1 MENNMEQNLETNN
14 IEVNNEGQQPNQPV
28 DNANNSNQDGNGT
41 DTTVNQPANLEEW
54 QKDGRYGKMWK
65 KPDDV
70 YSSYTSLEKS
80 FNDVNPKYKALVK
93 LLKDNG
99 FQENTLADELKKF
112 EEYRNPESR
121 RNKVYDYVNSFLEN
135 EIYLPRVQQFFEQLE
150 QEELQR
156 LYPNMNAEQIAKQQ
170 AMDKEIKELKAR
182 EAQRQADLAL
192 QQDTNLI
199 IKGLKDCEELAKQYG
214 FKLNDEVKDYLLSYC
229 NQNNIDPKYIKNE
242 FISLYG
248 QKLLEARDKK
258 VIENQEKNKKKLE
271 QAQILGGG
279 NNEQPMPSSNVVT
292 KDNFTKRL
300 FKIIGK

>member
-1 MENNMEQNLETNN
+1 MEQNLETNN
-14 IEVNNEGQQPNQPV
+14 IEVNNKEQQPNQPV

-182 EAQRQADLAL
+182 ESQRQADLAL

-199 IKGLKDCEELAKQYG
+199 I
-214 FKLNDEVKDYLLSYC
+214 
-229 NQNNIDPKYIKNE
+229 NI
-242 FISLYG
+242 F
-248 QKLLEARDKK
+248 
-258 VIENQEKNKKKLE
+258 
-271 QAQILGGG
+271 
-279 NNEQPMPSSNVVT
+279 
-292 KDNFTKRL
+292 
-300 FKIIGK
+300 